1 VGKAVKQKGIFCKY
15 AFEHL
20 KTRCPEKVSYI
31 TAALLERSEGIF
43 AMTEQVS
50 ALTPEYNV

>member
-31 TAALLERSEGIF
+31 TAALLEGSEGIF